1 VRLEMTAPKN
11 ETPTA
16 LAGATGA
23 VDIQHPSRTILD
35 TTAGTGPT
43 TRPPTR
49 GEAIAAKCRDCLY
62 DDRASGTW
70 RQQVSACHL
79 TGCPLWPVR
88 PLAGGVPDFIRA
100 RDAARLPADWCD
112 LSHETAVGIIAGRI
126 AATPRGCAVE
136 AIRDLSRCGSAS
148 AYPEA
153 A

>member
-1 VRLEMTAPKN
+1 MTAPNMKN
-11 ETPTA
+11 PGA

-23 VDIQHPSRTILD
+23 VVNQQASRTALD
-35 TTAGTGPT
+35 TTAGTVPP

-70 RQQVSACHL
+70 RHQVSACHL
-79 TGCPLWPVR
+79 TDCPLWRVR

-100 RDAARLPADWCD
+100 RDAARLPADWCG

-126 AATPRGCAVE
+126 DASPRGCAVE
-136 AIRDLSRCGSAS
+136 AIGDLTRCGSAS
-148 AYPEA
+148 PCPEA

>member
-1 VRLEMTAPKN
+1 MKN
-11 ETPTA
+11 PGA

-23 VDIQHPSRTILD
+23 VVIQRASRTALD
-35 TTAGTGPT
+35 TTVGTFPP

-79 TGCPLWPVR
+79 TDCPLWRVR

-100 RDAARLPADWCD
+100 RDGSRLPDDWRD
-112 LSHETAVGIIAGRI
+112 LSQEKAVGIVAGRI
-126 AATPRGCAVE
+126 DASPSGCAAR
-136 AIRDLSRCGSAS
+136 AIRDRSGCGSVS
-148 AYPEA
+148 PCPEA